1 MALISPYA
9 NKKKHNK
16 QLNQHLNELAEFL
29 RFTIEI
35 RPNEFLFASSLL
47 SHIFRSTTC
56 DRRTRKCGGFT
67 STEFTTIWG
76 VVYQTHILNY
86 EQKSQFQV
94 PTVVQFQFSSSFL
107 VLPSLRCRFPT
118 FNGLFSP
125 GFFSLSHSF
134 FLN

>member
-47 SHIFRSTTC
+47 SHIFRSTEE
-56 DRRTRKCGGFT
+56 RGNVVALPAQSSLQFGVLFT
-67 STEFTTIWG
+67 K
-76 VVYQTHILNY
+76 H
-86 EQKSQFQV
+86 
-94 PTVVQFQFSSSFL
+94 
-107 VLPSLRCRFPT
+107 T
-118 FNGLFSP
+118 F
-125 GFFSLSHSF
+125 
-134 FLN
+134 